1 MPMSHRL
8 DPQLLFGVS
17 AVITSVASLLW
28 SCRRAVGS
36 QRAR

>member
-1 MPMSHRL
+1 MPMPYPI
-8 DPQLLFGVS
+8 DPQRLFGVS